1 MKEKDDS
8 CGYVKQGISHK
19 KWKMK
24 VDNKISRSDGVIY
37 IYMYFLLTIVNF
49 NDLNSRKI
57 LSIKF
62 PDYEVAIKKNH

>member
-1 MKEKDDS
+1 
-8 CGYVKQGISHK
+8 
-19 KWKMK
+19 MK